1 MQHNYQ
7 SYKLTYGQI
16 EDIQTLYKVGMP
28 KSTIAQHYKVTP
40 PTIGYHVKNLPR
52 YDITEILKLTAR
64 QEISCL

>member
-16 EDIQTLYKVGMP
+16 EEIQTLHKVGMP
-28 KSTIAQHYKVTP
+28 KSTIAQHYEVTP

-52 YDITEILKLTAR
+52 YNITEILKLTAR